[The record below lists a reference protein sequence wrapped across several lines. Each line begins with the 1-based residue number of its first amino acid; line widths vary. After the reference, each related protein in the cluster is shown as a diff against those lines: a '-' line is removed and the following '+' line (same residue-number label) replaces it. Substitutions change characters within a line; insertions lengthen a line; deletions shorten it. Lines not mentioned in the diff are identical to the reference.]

1 MDRSGSGRPVPQ
13 AVAPPMIEPVDPMQ
27 RLAEALNLAGTRY
40 VLIGVAAVN
49 FYALDAGTVF
59 TTQDRDL
66 FLPADPENLLS
77 VWQAC
82 DRLGLR
88 LLVGR
93 EPLDSPRDR
102 WLAERVIAGRL
113 LVRATDDA
121 ALAADL
127 TLVMAGFEFDEV
139 WRERR
144 TFRLGETDV
153 PVARLEHIVRSKHA
167 AGRDKDRLFLATHRD
182 ALEQM
187 LRGRE

>member
-1 MDRSGSGRPVPQ
+1 MTGLG
-13 AVAPPMIEPVDPMQ
+13 DPLE
-27 RLAEALNLAGTRY
+27 RLANALDKAGVKY
-40 VLIGVAAVN
+40 VLIDVGGVN

-59 TTQDRDL
+59 TTQDRDI
-66 FLPADPENLLS
+66 FLPPDPDNLLAA
-77 VWQAC
+77 WQAC
-82 DRLGLR
+82 ADLSLR

-102 WLAERVIAGRL
+102 RLAEHVIAGRT
-113 LVRATDDA
+113 LVRATDDR

-127 TLVMAGFEFDEV
+127 TLVMAGFAFDEV
-139 WRERR
+139 WEARR
-144 TFRLGETDV
+144 IFHIGETEV

-187 LRGRE
+187 LRGGD